1 MALKIGFV
9 DGNVFHAHD
18 ALQTL
23 HFHHGVHEQKRVAM
37 RQNLLNLHNIH
48 DHFAVSVAAH
58 PLGSDWQESRENS
71 NYKRTAALAIRA
83 LPRRGPQR
91 QDRRA
96 SAGARHSTLPCLE
109 AAASMA
115 AAMADSPLPLT
126 LLGALKPRLPEMLRL
141 LRRFVTT
148 ESPSLAKA
156 AADRCSRVIAKEWQ
170 EQGLHVERLPQK
182 HRGDHLRVTYRP
194 KSHAAGQLL
203 VLGHYDTVY
212 STGTLKE
219 VPFRISGN
227 KAYGPG
233 TFDMKAGIVQAL
245 FALET
250 LQRSNVKMRKQ
261 AVFLWTSDEEIG
273 SESSRRYFEAEARR
287 SDAVLVL
294 EPSFGPRGLLK
305 TARKGVGEAELI
317 VHGRASHAGLAP
329 QEGINAIHELARQL
343 GRIEKWNDLRRGL
356 TINAGVIE
364 GGTRTN
370 VIPER
375 ARAVLDLRALRVS
388 DMRDLEVRLHDLRPL
403 QTGARLEITGG
414 FDRPPLEH
422 KMSESL
428 FARAQFVAKEMNLS
442 LGECTVGGGSDGN
455 FTAAL
460 GIPTLDGLGA
470 VGDGAHSSRE
480 HILINTMP
488 TRAAL
493 LAALLA
499 AN

>member
-1 MALKIGFV
+1 MPDV
-9 DGNVFHAHD
+9 
-18 ALQTL
+18 
-23 HFHHGVHEQKRVAM
+23 
-37 RQNLLNLHNIH
+37 NLSKQL
-48 DHFAVSVAAH
+48 
-58 PLGSDWQESRENS
+58 
-71 NYKRTAALAIRA
+71 
-83 LPRRGPQR
+83 
-91 QDRRA
+91 
-96 SAGARHSTLPCLE
+96 LE
-109 AAASMA
+109 
-115 AAMADSPLPLT
+115 L
-126 LLGALKPRLPEMLRL
+126 LKPQLPQMLAT
-141 LRRFVTT
+141 LRQFVTA
-148 ESPSLAKA
+148 ESPSLEKA
-156 AADRCSRVIAKEWQ
+156 AADRCCGIIAAEWNKH
-170 EQGLHVERLPQK
+170 GARVERIAQK
-182 HRGDHLRVTYRP
+182 HRGDLLRITYKPNKPRL
-194 KSHAAGQLL
+194 SSQLL

-212 STGTLKE
+212 STGTLAKM
-219 VPFRISGN
+219 PFRIKGG

-245 FALET
+245 FALQALQET
-250 LQRSNVKMRKQ
+250 KIPLGKRI
-261 AVFLWTSDEEIG
+261 VFLWTSDEEIG
-273 SESSRRYFEAEARR
+273 SEASRKLFEKEAHH
-287 SDAVLVL
+287 SDAVFVL

-305 TARKGVGEAELI
+305 TARKGVGQAELI

-356 TINAGVIE
+356 TINAGTIE

-375 ARAVLDLRALRVS
+375 AGAVLDLRALRVS
-388 DMRDLEVRLHDLRPL
+388 DMRDLEVRLHDLRAI

-428 FARAQFVAKEMNLS
+428 FARAQLLAKEMNLS

-480 HILINTMP
+480 HVLINTMP